1 MKKKLETKV
10 SRRTFLKGA
19 VAGATLLG
27 PGIPYIARKTAAAQ
41 TKTVKEVKIACV
53 FPMSGPYSRNGNL
66 FMQSTKAAIGWVND
80 NGGIKSLG
88 GAKLVPVFGDAG
100 GTVEGSATAMERVL
114 KDPEIRVAQD
124 GWSSSFNMAST
135 EITER
140 AGIPQFNVGFSDALH
155 ERGFKWGFYVVIP
168 ATRQAAIGLQFLTEL
183 AKTKFGIDIK
193 TAMLVGD
200 NSAVSKIYFSSAK
213 TLLPKHNIQILG
225 EETWTAG
232 TLTDA
237 TAVMQKVRTVY
248 PDIVLYGATAISEC
262 QMCLMKRKEFGINIP
277 FVGMGAWGMDPSF
290 RTIGAEALEGLT
302 AFTGNFPNKLTP
314 KEWVTRSMEQCKK
327 EYSNEPFI
335 AQELGWAWAT
345 IPIIALVLEQAGSVN
360 NNAIRETALKM
371 DVHDSIYTRYFPKQ
385 GIAFAPTGRIAEK
398 YQGLQIAQWRN
409 GVSLVVYPDNLAM
422 EKPVW
427 VYKKK

>member
-1 MKKKLETKV
+1 MKKKLETEV

-41 TKTVKEVKIACV
+41 TKPVKEVKIACV

-183 AKTKFGIDIK
+183 AKTRFGIDIK
-193 TAMLVGD
+193 TAMMVGD

-314 KEWVTRSMEQCKK
+314 KEWVTRSLEQCKK

-345 IPIIALVLEQAGSVN
+345 IPIIALVLEQAGSVD

>member
-27 PGIPYIARKTAAAQ
+27 PGMPYIARKTAAQ
-41 TKTVKEVKIACV
+41 TKVKEVKIACV

-100 GTVEGSATAMERVL
+100 ATVEGSATAMERVL

-168 ATRQAAIGLQFLTEL
+168 ATRQAAIGLQFLTDL
-183 AKTKFGIDIK
+183 AKSKFGIDIK
-193 TAMLVGD
+193 TAMMVGD
-200 NSAVSKIYFSSAK
+200 NSAVSKSISHPRK
-213 TLLPKHNIQILG
+213 PC
-225 EETWTAG
+225 
-232 TLTDA
+232 
-237 TAVMQKVRTVY
+237 Y
-248 PDIVLYGATAISEC
+248 PS
-262 QMCLMKRKEFGINIP
+262 
-277 FVGMGAWGMDPSF
+277 
-290 RTIGAEALEGLT
+290 T
-302 AFTGNFPNKLTP
+302 AFKFWG
-314 KEWVTRSMEQCKK
+314 KK
-327 EYSNEPFI
+327 P
-335 AQELGWAWAT
+335 G
-345 IPIIALVLEQAGSVN
+345 PPG
-360 NNAIRETALKM
+360 
-371 DVHDSIYTRYFPKQ
+371 P
-385 GIAFAPTGRIAEK
+385 
-398 YQGLQIAQWRN
+398 
-409 GVSLVVYPDNLAM
+409 
-422 EKPVW
+422 
-427 VYKKK
+427 

>member
-1 MKKKLETKV
+1 MNRKQKKLV
-10 SRRTFLKGA
+10 LGVFLVLMCGIIIGGISYTGKG
-19 VAGATLLG
+19 LS
-27 PGIPYIARKTAAAQ
+27 AQ
-41 TKTVKEVKIACV
+41 TKKVKEVKIACV
-53 FPMSGPYSRNGNL
+53 FPMSGAFSRNGNV

-88 GAKLVPVFGDAG
+88 GAKLVGVFGDAG
-100 GTVEGSATAMERVL
+100 SSSEGAATAMERVL
-114 KDPEIRVAQD
+114 KDPDIKVAQD
-124 GWSSSFNMAST
+124 GWASSFNMAST

-140 AGIPQFNVGFSDALH
+140 AGIPQFNVGFADSLH
-155 ERGFKWGFYVVIP
+155 ERGFKWGFYVVVP
-168 ATRQAAIGLQFLTEL
+168 ASRQATIGLKFLTEL
-183 AKTKFGIDIK
+183 AKKEFNVHIK

-200 NSAVSKIYFSSAK
+200 NTAVTKIYYATAK
-213 TLLPKHNIQILG
+213 KLLPELGIKIIG
-225 EETWTAG
+225 EETWSAG

-237 TAVMQKVRTVY
+237 TAVMQRVKTLY
-248 PDIVLYGATAISEC
+248 PDVVLFGAIAIAEC

-277 FVGMGAWGMDPSF
+277 FVGMGAWGMDPSYLP
-290 RTIGAEALEGLT
+290 IGADALEGLT

-314 KEWVTRSMEQCKK
+314 QDWVTRSLQQCKK
-327 EYSNEPFI
+327 EYSDEPFM

-345 IPIIALVLEQAGSVN
+345 IPIIALVLEHAGSVDH
-360 NNAIRETALKM
+360 NAIRETALKI

-409 GVSLVVYPDNLAM
+409 GRPRVVYPENLAS

-427 VYKKK
+427 VYKKKQ

>member
-1 MKKKLETKV
+1 MKKKLEAKV

-19 VAGATLLG
+19 VAGAALLG
-27 PGIPYIARKTAAAQ
+27 PGIPYAARKAAAQ
-41 TKTVKEVKIACV
+41 TKVKEVKIACV

-100 GTVEGSATAMERVL
+100 ATVEGSATAMERVL
-114 KDPEIRVAQD
+114 KDPEIRAAQN

-168 ATRQAAIGLQFLTEL
+168 ATRQASIGLKFLTEL

-213 TLLPKHNIQILG
+213 KLLPQYGIQVLG

-237 TAVMQKVRTVY
+237 TAVMQKVRTLY
-248 PDIVLYGATAISEC
+248 PDIVLYGATAIAEC

-290 RTIGAEALEGLT
+290 RTIGADALEGLT

-314 KEWVTRSMEQCKK
+314 KEWVTRSLEQCKK

-360 NNAIRETALKM
+360 NNAIRETALKI
-371 DVHDSIYTRYFPKQ
+371 DVKDSIYTRYFPKN

-409 GVSLVVYPDNLAM
+409 GVPLVVYPDELAM